1 MADEVSRV
9 RWLLR
14 RLAGGLGVLLGAAT
28 VTFLA
33 MELIPGDPA
42 RALVGSAPATPQTM
56 ALIRHE
62 MGLDLPL
69 PARYGHYLA
78 RLASGDL
85 GRSYQLQ
92 QPVSTIIGEQVWPT
106 VQLALAATLLA
117 FAGAVLVATL
127 TAGRW
132 RVARGVAQAVELVAV
147 STPSFWLGLLLLSVF
162 AFRLRLVPV
171 GVDQGPAALIL
182 PAVTLAVPVGAILT
196 QVLRDGM
203 EGALRQPFVVSVR
216 ARGVGELGVRARHV
230 LRHGLSPAV
239 TLSGWLVGHLLGG
252 AVLVETVFARPGLG
266 RVTLAAISSRDFPV
280 VIAMVLFVAVVF
292 VVVSTLVDG
301 LYRIID
307 PRLRE
312 ATP

>member
-1 MADEVSRV
+1 MARRV
-9 RWLLR
+9 TLARWLAWR
-14 RLAGGLGVLLGAAT
+14 VAGAAGVLLGAAT
-28 VTFLA
+28 LTFVA

-56 ALIRHE
+56 AAIHHE

-69 PARYGHYLA
+69 PARYLHYLG
-78 RLASGDL
+78 RLAAGDL

-92 QPVSTIIGEQVWPT
+92 QPVGTVIGEQMWPT
-106 VQLALAATLLA
+106 VQLALAATALA
-117 FAGAVLVATL
+117 CVLAVSVATL

-132 RVARGVAQAVELVAV
+132 RWARGLAQAVELVAV

-162 AFRLRLVPV
+162 SFRLRALPV
-171 GVDQGPAALIL
+171 GVDQGPAALVL
-182 PAVTLAVPVGAILT
+182 PAVTLAVPVAAILT

-203 EGALRQPFVVSVR
+203 EGALRQPFVLSVR
-216 ARGVGELGVRARHV
+216 ARGVTELGVRARHV

-266 RVTLAAISSRDFPV
+266 RVTLSAINTRDFPV
-280 VIAMVLFVAVVF
+280 VIAMVLFVALVF
-292 VVVSTLVDG
+292 VVVSTTVDG
-301 LYRIID
+301 LYRVID

-312 ATP
+312 PA